1 MNLYKF
7 KMTGLALC
15 LSLITSLAF
24 AQTPDTS
31 WFKDVTREVGL
42 GSYNTNVGACIA
54 VDVNNDNYPDLILLN
69 GLGSHTGWALYI
81 NEERPGSSDPTD
93 RIFVDETANS
103 GLNVKG
109 VYKDLAGAGDFDN
122 DGNVDIVFACW
133 TLDNQNGSCQVID
146 PAKEHCRIFW
156 GDGHGHFT
164 IDSVASGTP
173 VGLRELGVLNAAGL
187 PALDYD
193 RDGNLDLF
201 IACHFDG
208 WCSQNATPAHLMH
221 NNGNRTFTEETTA
234 MGINVSEK
242 DTISHPTYFINVDPD
257 TAEYDPPAARALFG
271 ANVFDYNNDCWP
283 DIFGCPYEAI
293 GYPFYHYSNESIPSN
308 EDSSL
313 DTRGYGNLYQNNGGT
328 SFKDV
333 AVRKNWVPHVAW
345 SVQGIVPWAAMP
357 ADYNNDG
364 NMDFLAVLVHG
375 VNQDSTSQYNYP
387 YEDPNLGLAG
397 AGNGRTCIFT
407 NLGPDSGYRF
417 KFDVGRINRRSP
429 LNVTHGD
436 HNGIWADFNNSGHQ
450 DLIIGDAAYSVTG
463 YPDYQRMFFE
473 FQDTLTHDFDDI
485 TQALGF
491 CDSTAGTIA
500 EDIRR
505 PSVMLP
511 VDFDLDGDD
520 DILKMPYSSPDS
532 ITLFRNNI
540 GNKNNHITIKLVG
553 GKGSNAGANYDCIG
567 ARIYVRSGNIKQMK
581 EIYGDQG
588 QWTNQYPFIQNFG
601 LGKRTVV
608 DTIEVRWPDNNCT
621 RYKMTNVAANQFIT
635 IYYDSTTSIMPVGPN
650 TPNNFQIYPN
660 PDFGANINV
669 KFQGPVNPFIEIFN
683 DLGQQVADFK
693 PGYSSS
699 FSLPINNLPAG
710 LYFMH
715 VIGIPGT
722 SVMTEPFVIT
732 TKQ

>member
-1 MNLYKF
+1 
-7 KMTGLALC
+7 
-15 LSLITSLAF
+15 
-24 AQTPDTS
+24 
-31 WFKDVTREVGL
+31 
-42 GSYNTNVGACIA
+42 
-54 VDVNNDNYPDLILLN
+54 
-69 GLGSHTGWALYI
+69 
-81 NEERPGSSDPTD
+81 
-93 RIFVDETANS
+93 
-103 GLNVKG
+103 
-109 VYKDLAGAGDFDN
+109 
-122 DGNVDIVFACW
+122 
-133 TLDNQNGSCQVID
+133 
-146 PAKEHCRIFW
+146 
-156 GDGHGHFT
+156 
-164 IDSVASGTP
+164 
-173 VGLRELGVLNAAGL
+173 
-187 PALDYD
+187 
-193 RDGNLDLF
+193 
-201 IACHFDG
+201 
-208 WCSQNATPAHLMH
+208 
-221 NNGNRTFTEETTA
+221 
-234 MGINVSEK
+234 
-242 DTISHPTYFINVDPD
+242 
-257 TAEYDPPAARALFG
+257 
-271 ANVFDYNNDCWP
+271 
-283 DIFGCPYEAI
+283 
-293 GYPFYHYSNESIPSN
+293 
-308 EDSSL
+308 
-313 DTRGYGNLYQNNGGT
+313 
-328 SFKDV
+328 
-333 AVRKNWVPHVAW
+333 
-345 SVQGIVPWAAMP
+345 
-357 ADYNNDG
+357 
-364 NMDFLAVLVHG
+364 
-375 VNQDSTSQYNYP
+375 
-387 YEDPNLGLAG
+387 
-397 AGNGRTCIFT
+397 
-407 NLGPDSGYRF
+407 
-417 KFDVGRINRRSP
+417 
-429 LNVTHGD
+429 
-436 HNGIWADFNNSGHQ
+436 
-450 DLIIGDAAYSVTG
+450 
-463 YPDYQRMFFE
+463 MFFE